1 MNISITF
8 LRKSLWLSGSPE
20 VAFPQ
25 VDLPVVQRAQ
35 AHLTLFVHIAK
46 LSFGAFGRSAFS
58 SHPGQCSALKTLES
72 SGGVTMACDRPDVHF
87 LGHRQERAC
96 FQVLIGLCSSAAA
109 CSGLCAFTPWNGL
122 QVAQPGPRLLCVL
135 RARLHV
141 RGALDGHGG
150 GPRARLA
157 FWPTLPD
164 LSTWALFLFLC
175 NLDVQGTAA

>member
-25 VDLPVVQRAQ
+25 VDSPVVHRAQ

-87 LGHRQERAC
+87 LGHWQERAC

-109 CSGLCAFTPWNGL
+109 CCLLWPLCIYPLDWAAGCTTWAPFALCA
-122 QVAQPGPRLLCVL
+122 PGPTPRE
-135 RARLHV
+135 
-141 RGALDGHGG
+141 RG
-150 GPRARLA
+150 P
-157 FWPTLPD
+157 
-164 LSTWALFLFLC
+164 
-175 NLDVQGTAA
+175 